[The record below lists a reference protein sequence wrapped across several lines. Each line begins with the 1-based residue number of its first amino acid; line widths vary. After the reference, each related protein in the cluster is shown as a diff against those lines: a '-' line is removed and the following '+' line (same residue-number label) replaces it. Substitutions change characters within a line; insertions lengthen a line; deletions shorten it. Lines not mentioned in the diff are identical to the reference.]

1 MVCSVCTRKQ
11 EFQKVDDEPRD
22 YGIGVLTLLRG
33 RREGLGLGFVPQDD
47 TE

>member
-1 MVCSVCTRKQ
+1 MSPGNMG
-11 EFQKVDDEPRD
+11 F
-22 YGIGVLTLLRG
+22 GVLTLLRG